1 MSINSI
7 LATSVTGLTAAR
19 QGINVSSHN
28 IANANVEGYSRQRA
42 YYTTNSPQ
50 YIGNA
55 GYIGL
60 GVSTSQ
66 ILRIRDSFLD
76 GQIQDASTSIEFDMA
91 QQEVMETIELFLDEP
106 SDFGLN
112 AKMAEM
118 FDSWDTLANNPEN
131 QAKQTLLIESSKV
144 FVEHINGLA
153 SRLDELKGSVTSTI
167 DGNHT
172 KVSELVTY
180 LDDINYNLTLTN
192 PNDGP
197 PNDLLDQRDKT
208 VEELS
213 KYFELDVTYNTDYT
227 ADVNVVTTGGNFEI
241 TAPTNSDP
249 TVPGVDTTTLA
260 GTFTGGRIKGYED
273 SLDEIDLV
281 IADLNTLAE
290 DVATEI
296 NTLHNSNDGTGPG
309 GAFFTFTSGNA
320 AFDIAVETD
329 IVDRSRRINVG
340 AVATVG
346 DGTNAAAIAD
356 LQESGIIS
364 GTSTPRDFYT
374 DTVVTLGSKLSTTK
388 KGIETKDLLL
398 TQLQNKRE
406 SVSGVSIDEETTSL
420 MQFQSAYDANAR
432 VIQVAQEMLD
442 TLLSLVR

>member
-1 MSINSI
+1 
-7 LATSVTGLTAAR
+7 
-19 QGINVSSHN
+19 
-28 IANANVEGYSRQRA
+28 
-42 YYTTNSPQ
+42 
-50 YIGNA
+50 
-55 GYIGL
+55 
-60 GVSTSQ
+60 
-66 ILRIRDSFLD
+66 
-76 GQIQDASTSIEFDMA
+76 
-91 QQEVMETIELFLDEP
+91 
-106 SDFGLN
+106 
-112 AKMAEM
+112 
-118 FDSWDTLANNPEN
+118 
-131 QAKQTLLIESSKV
+131 
-144 FVEHINGLA
+144 
-153 SRLDELKGSVTSTI
+153 
-167 DGNHT
+167 
-172 KVSELVTY
+172 
-180 LDDINYNLTLTN
+180 LTN